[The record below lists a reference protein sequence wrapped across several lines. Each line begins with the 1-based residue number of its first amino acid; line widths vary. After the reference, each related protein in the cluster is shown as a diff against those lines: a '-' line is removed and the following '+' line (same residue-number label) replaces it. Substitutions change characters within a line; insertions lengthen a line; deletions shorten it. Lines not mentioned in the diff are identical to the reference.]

1 MFLSKSLAKLAV
13 QSLKTSAMAI
23 VVILAA
29 IAVLL
34 FDVYRY
40 PGDHL
45 YGIRLV
51 LLVAA
56 IVAMQMAS
64 YLVRGRYMEWYSVV
78 LTILLAG
85 LPLGLAYLAFADA
98 GFTNGMWTV
107 EGTLAGLATLLLAN
121 GLFILMMSLTAVAVA
136 INLDSDVDGRAKKL
150 AASKEASLQ

>member
-1 MFLSKSLAKLAV
+1 MLLSKSLARLAL
-13 QSLKTSAMAI
+13 QSLKASAMAI

-64 YLVRGRYMEWYSVV
+64 YLVRGHYMQWYNVV
-78 LTILLAG
+78 LMMLAG
-85 LPLGLAYLAFADA
+85 LPLGLMYLAFVDA
-98 GFTNGMWTV
+98 GFTTGMWTV
-107 EGTLAGLATLLLAN
+107 EGTFAGFATLLLVN

-136 INLDSDVDGRAKKL
+136 INLDSDVDGKAKKL
-150 AASKEASLQ
+150 AASKEASLH